1 MTLSELPVVAGP
13 VLFARGADERRC
25 RLSALVVR
33 RERPAAGSASD
44 AVGRAAASGP
54 EPSSAGL
61 RPMGGAPVPPV
72 ELARLAGHVFVRHDF
87 ELPVA
92 ADARYAFDGTVH
104 PVATD
109 LRGALRI
116 AYVSCNGLERGDA
129 TRVVGER
136 NLMWRR
142 LGEEHARDPFALL
155 LHGGDQLYADE
166 ASDAHPTLA
175 AWAESSMGERGDF
188 VYDEEAERAATRFFV
203 ERYAALYAQPDV
215 AELLARVP
223 SSMMWDDHDIFDG
236 WGSHPPALLDSP
248 VGRGLFA
255 VARRM
260 FLLFQRALA
269 PDEGAPGDSLSH
281 VARFPG
287 FAVVAPDL
295 RSERR
300 PERVMGTQ
308 GWQLFE
314 RHLDDTRD
322 TARVL
327 LMSSVPLLGP
337 RLSLVE
343 RLIGFVPKLRR
354 YEDDLRDQWQSRAH
368 RAEWRRILE
377 RLERVAREGGAVTVL
392 SGEIHLA
399 SRGEMPFGE
408 DDVLHQLVASGI
420 AHPAPPGW
428 WARALGALA
437 ALGEDPLA
445 GRPITLHGLP
455 GRRGT
460 YAAER
465 NYLVLERE
473 DGGAWRAE
481 WELEESGRSAPL
493 ALGGSDTPAAGPP
506 APTSTTATREARAP
520 SAAPADADSSV
531 T

>member
-1 MTLSELPVVAGP
+1 MPMPELPVVAGP

-33 RERPAAGSASD
+33 RERPGAGSPD
-44 AVGRAAASGP
+44 GVAASAP

-61 RPMGGAPVPPV
+61 RPMDGAPVPPV
-72 ELARLAGHVFVRHDF
+72 ELARLAGHVFLRHDF

-92 ADARYAFDGTVH
+92 PDARYTFDGAVH
-104 PVATD
+104 SVVTD
-109 LRGALRI
+109 LRDALRI

-129 TRVVGER
+129 ARVSGER

-142 LGEEHARDPFALL
+142 LGEEHARAPFALL

-175 AWAESSMGERGDF
+175 AWADSSLDERGDF
-188 VYDEEAERAATRFFV
+188 AFSDEAAGAATRFFV
-203 ERYAALYAQPDV
+203 ERYVALYAQPDV
-215 AELLARVP
+215 APLLARVP

-248 VGRGLFA
+248 VGRGLFH
-255 VARRM
+255 VARGM
-260 FLLFQRALA
+260 FLLFQRALS
-269 PDEGAPGDSLSH
+269 PDEGVPGDSLSH
-281 VARFPG
+281 AARFPG

-300 PERVMGTQ
+300 PERVMGAQ
-308 GWQLFE
+308 GW
-314 RHLDDTRD
+314 HLLEQHLEAARD
-322 TARVL
+322 AAHVL

-337 RLSLVE
+337 RLSLLE

-368 RAEWRRILE
+368 RAEWRRLLE
-377 RLERVAREGGAVTVL
+377 RLERVAREGGTVTAL

-399 SRGEMPFGE
+399 SRGEMPLGAGR
-408 DDVLHQLVASGI
+408 VLHQLVASGI
-420 AHPAPPGW
+420 AHPAPSGG

-437 ALGEDPLA
+437 AFGEDPLS

-465 NYLVLERE
+465 NYLVLERR
-473 DGGAWRAE
+473 GGAWRAE
-481 WELEESGRSAPL
+481 WELERSGRSAPL
-493 ALGGSDTPAAGPP
+493 ALDSRPAL
-506 APTSTTATREARAP
+506 E
-520 SAAPADADSSV
+520 SA
-531 T
+531 